1 MVFSEYLN
9 NLFEPFGKKAG
20 LSGHDMSLIWT
31 PQILASLVQVPINL
45 FTTELGAKLIDLVL
59 GAIGG
64 LAVGFGAVKGK
75 AAAELEE
82 MISYWI
88 TNLYVPAY
96 GSSQLPAQISNLA
109 AGIKSGNMS
118 TIISSLYTGPTAAQ
132 NELSTYLGMFN
143 PATYKASVSVPSV
156 KPANVVKPINAY
168 TPSVS
173 VNKQM
178 PATSDNALKM
188 YSK

>member
-9 NLFEPFGKKAG
+9 DLFEPFGKKAG

-31 PQILASLVQVPINL
+31 PQILASLVQVPVNF
-45 FTTELGAKLIDLVL
+45 FTTELGAKVIDLVL

-109 AGIKSGNMS
+109 AGIQSGNTS
-118 TIISSLYTGPTAAQ
+118 QIVSSIYSGPTAAQ
-132 NELSTYLGMFN
+132 SELNTYLGMFN
-143 PATYKASVSVPSV
+143 PATYSASIRPAV
-156 KPANVVKPINAY
+156 KPNVVKPINAY
-168 TPSVS
+168 TPAVS
-173 VNKQM
+173 VNRQVS
-178 PATSDNALKM
+178 ATPNNVLRM